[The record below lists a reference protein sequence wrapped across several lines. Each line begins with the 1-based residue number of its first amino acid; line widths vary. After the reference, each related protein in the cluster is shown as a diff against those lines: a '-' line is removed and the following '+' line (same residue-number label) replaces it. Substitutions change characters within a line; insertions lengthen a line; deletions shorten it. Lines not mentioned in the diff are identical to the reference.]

1 MNYGLSKN
9 FYDTSKIPKD
19 WKETKLKYILSISDH
34 KSLNWD
40 QEKIL
45 SLTQKGIIER
55 DITTN
60 EGQIAGSY
68 KKYILVTQGE
78 ICMNPMDLLSGWV
91 DISSY
96 NGLISPAYY
105 TFKLKKE
112 FDNKFI
118 NYFLQSNYFR
128 KTFFK
133 IGKGVASHDNFG
145 RWVLTPE
152 ELRNF
157 TIFFPSISEQNLI
170 SDFLDTKTKK
180 VELLVKKI
188 NKKVEL
194 LKEQQMSL
202 IDQYVTKGHN
212 SNAEMKDSG
221 VEWIGEIPKHWELT
235 KIKYLSK
242 IENGSTP
249 KSNIEKYWDGL
260 IKWFTP
266 TDFKNISE
274 DGFLNKPSRF
284 ISEDGLKNSGCSYV
298 EQDSILMTTRAPVGN
313 IAKVK
318 KGFTFNQGCKSITP
332 NEVNIDYLYF
342 YLSTKDKVLNALSN
356 GTTFQELSTVRL
368 LNFAINLPSKTEQ
381 TEIVTFLKKNTSKIK
396 KMIELLNTKV
406 DRTKEYHQSLISSV
420 VTGKVRV
427 TEDMV

>member
-1 MNYGLSKN
+1 
-9 FYDTSKIPKD
+9 
-19 WKETKLKYILSISDH
+19 
-34 KSLNWD
+34 
-40 QEKIL
+40 
-45 SLTQKGIIER
+45 
-55 DITTN
+55 
-60 EGQIAGSY
+60 
-68 KKYILVTQGE
+68 
-78 ICMNPMDLLSGWV
+78 
-91 DISSY
+91 
-96 NGLISPAYY
+96 
-105 TFKLKKE
+105 
-112 FDNKFI
+112 
-118 NYFLQSNYFR
+118 
-128 KTFFK
+128 
-133 IGKGVASHDNFG
+133 
-145 RWVLTPE
+145 
-152 ELRNF
+152 
-157 TIFFPSISEQNLI
+157 
-170 SDFLDTKTKK
+170 
-180 VELLVKKI
+180 LLVKKI